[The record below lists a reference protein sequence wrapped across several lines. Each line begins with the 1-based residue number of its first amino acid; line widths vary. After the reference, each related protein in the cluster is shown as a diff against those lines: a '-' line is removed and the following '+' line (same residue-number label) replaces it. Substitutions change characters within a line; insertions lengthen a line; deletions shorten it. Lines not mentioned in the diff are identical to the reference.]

1 MPSSR
6 SSYEMKRGKR
16 ARLTYLQMAGVT
28 SFILAVA
35 LLSLFTAL
43 DPTVGIKHSQQE
55 AMQFGWPLK
64 WMTQEL
70 SDVQARVPQELGMVD
85 TVSSRRFQVHWLH
98 LGANLT
104 TIWTSLLLVLLGLG
118 HLRRSLDE

>member
-1 MPSSR
+1 
-6 SSYEMKRGKR
+6 
-16 ARLTYLQMAGVT
+16 MAGVT

-43 DPTVGIKHSQQE
+43 DFTMVIKYSQQE
-55 AMQFGWPLK
+55 AVQFGWPLK

-70 SDVQARVPQELGMVD
+70 SDVHVRVPQEPGMVD
-85 TVSSRRFQVHWLH
+85 IVSSPRLQVHWLH

-104 TIWTSLLLVLLGLG
+104 TIWISLFLVLLGLG
-118 HLRRSLDE
+118 RLRRSLDQ